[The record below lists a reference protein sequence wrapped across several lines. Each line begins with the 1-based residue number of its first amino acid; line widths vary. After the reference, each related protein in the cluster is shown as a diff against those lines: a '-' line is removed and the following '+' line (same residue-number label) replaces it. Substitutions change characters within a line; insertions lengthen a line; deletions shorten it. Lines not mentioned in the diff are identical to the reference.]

1 MAAAAQYLDEDVH
14 ILLHI
19 FFQTEPCTCTS
30 ALTACNATFFGELLF
45 GAVS

>member
-1 MAAAAQYLDEDVH
+1 MAAAAQYLDEDVN